1 MLEKIKAPSD
11 VKKLTIPE
19 LEELSADI
27 RKNIIDT
34 VDANGGISSY
44 STWDINAILTKFSA
58 AGKKRSLK
66 FARATGSVV
75 FRCFPK
81 ACMTHSGRGMREVLF
96 RRALG
101 IVLQEMRASRIIR

>member
-34 VDANGGISSY
+34 VDANGGHLSP
-44 STWDINAILTKFSA
+44 NLGAVELTVA
-58 AGKKRSLK
+58 LYR
-66 FARATGSVV
+66 V
-75 FRCFPK
+75 FDFPTDKLIFDVGHQCYFPK